1 MRGKIM
7 TGAPKKP
14 KREKASKPVFNAEPW
29 ECRHHADY
37 SELVARVETGGEK
50 KIVAVVPG
58 DDTVSAV
65 TLANFICFVIND
77 YQKRQTVLNCAIGA
91 LELLLSEGLTFS
103 AEIEGERALND
114 IKKAL

>member
-1 MRGKIM
+1 M
-7 TGAPKKP
+7 TDEPKKP
-14 KREKASKPVFNAEPW
+14 KREIQKPVFNAEPW

-37 SELVARVETGGEK
+37 SELIARIEAGEEK

-58 DDTVSAV
+58 GDAVSAA

-77 YQKRQTVLNCAIGA
+77 YQKRQTVLSSAIGA

-103 AEIEGERALND
+103 SEIEGEQAIKD
-114 IKKAL
+114 IRKVLK